1 MIEESLKTEAKG
13 KLVALRKVFADPAI
27 SLETVKQR
35 IDDFQ
40 QTLFAIGTSV
50 YKQANPEQNEFTV
63 TPDSDITS
71 QIEKGSQSTMSEED
85 FNLNVGE
92 ENTVTVDYEA
102 IE

>member
-1 MIEESLKTEAKG
+1 M
-13 KLVALRKVFADPAI
+13 FADPAI
-27 SLETVKQR
+27 TLEAVKER

-50 YKQANPEQNEFTV
+50 YKQANPEQSEFTV
-63 TPDSDITS
+63 APDEDVTS
-71 QIEKGSQSTMSEED
+71 QIGDLGQSTMSEED
-85 FNLNVGE
+85 FDLNVGE